1 VASPLPRV
9 TRTTGGRWRWSFGRI
24 SIAIGTSAI
33 TRARSAASSP
43 LVASGPTPTKAGP
56 LSPFRPSA
64 PATNDP
70 NRLGLQ
76 FCQPSEVRSH
86 EDLHRPLSNTCPL
99 PCGNHGR
106 GGRRRQR
113 LPLRLSMRRIRPTG
127 GRASIRSIP
136 LMSALVAEGAD
147 VDPWRLVLDGGA
159 ASALPVPG
167 LFSQAMPCAGYTATR
182 SEDLVD
188 SLRIMIDAIGADGA
202 PTDHPSG
209 DGPLV
214 CNVAGASRRHR
225 DVRVEPHVNRSS
237 KRGHV
242 CARRHLTPDSLP
254 PERCGTWAAA
264 RPPQPQKSGPSCRFA
279 AARTT
284 PVFSVSL
291 RFASVRAP
299 LIRPPRR
306 CASGG

>member
-1 VASPLPRV
+1 M
-9 TRTTGGRWRWSFGRI
+9 
-24 SIAIGTSAI
+24 
-33 TRARSAASSP
+33 
-43 LVASGPTPTKAGP
+43 
-56 LSPFRPSA
+56 
-64 PATNDP
+64 
-70 NRLGLQ
+70 
-76 FCQPSEVRSH
+76 
-86 EDLHRPLSNTCPL
+86 
-99 PCGNHGR
+99 
-106 GGRRRQR
+106 
-113 LPLRLSMRRIRPTG
+113 SMRRIRPTG

-167 LFSQAMPCAGYTATR
+167 LFSQATACAGYAATR

-214 CNVAGASRRHR
+214 CNGAGNSRRR
-225 DVRVEPHVNRSS
+225 CDVRVEPHFNRSS

-242 CARRHLTPDSLP
+242 CARSHLTPDSLP
-254 PERCGTWAAA
+254 PEGCGTWAAA

-284 PVFSVSL
+284 PVFAVSL
-291 RFASVRAP
+291 RFASVRGP

-306 CASGG
+306 CPSGG

>member
-1 VASPLPRV
+1 MEEPRYGASHL
-9 TRTTGGRWRWSFGRI
+9 
-24 SIAIGTSAI
+24 
-33 TRARSAASSP
+33 
-43 LVASGPTPTKAGP
+43 
-56 LSPFRPSA
+56 
-64 PATNDP
+64 
-70 NRLGLQ
+70 
-76 FCQPSEVRSH
+76 C
-86 EDLHRPLSNTCPL
+86 
-99 PCGNHGR
+99 
-106 GGRRRQR
+106 QR
-113 LPLRLSMRRIRPTG
+113 LSLKVWTSILGALSRM
-127 GRASIRSIP
+127 A
-136 LMSALVAEGAD
+136 
-147 VDPWRLVLDGGA
+147 
-159 ASALPVPG
+159 
-167 LFSQAMPCAGYTATR
+167 AMPPSCPSRACSRKLRRAGYAATR

-188 SLRIMIDAIGADGA
+188 QIRIMVDAIGADGA

-214 CNVAGASRRHR
+214 CNGAGTSRRR
-225 DVRVEPHVNRSS
+225 CDVRVEPHFNRSS

-254 PERCGTWAAA
+254 PEGCGTWAAA

-284 PVFSVSL
+284 PVFAASL

>member
-1 VASPLPRV
+1 M
-9 TRTTGGRWRWSFGRI
+9 
-24 SIAIGTSAI
+24 
-33 TRARSAASSP
+33 
-43 LVASGPTPTKAGP
+43 AGP
-56 LSPFRPSA
+56 LSPFRPSV

-70 NRLGLQ
+70 NRLGLP
-76 FCQPSEVRSH
+76 FCQPSGVRSH
-86 EDLHRPLSNTCPL
+86 EDLHRPLSNTLPITVRKSRSRRKMSSAPAAPL
-99 PCGNHGR
+99 ADASHTTDGCKSLDTEH
-106 GGRRRQR
+106 
-113 LPLRLSMRRIRPTG
+113 PTYV
-127 GRASIRSIP
+127 
-136 LMSALVAEGAD
+136 SAIAEGAD
-147 VDPWRLVLDGGA
+147 VDPWRFVPDGGD
-159 ASALPVPG
+159 ASVLPVPG
-167 LFSQAMPCAGYTATR
+167 LFSQAAACAGYSATR

-188 SLRIMIDAIGADGA
+188 QLRIMIDALGAEGA

-214 CNVAGASRRHR
+214 CNGAGTSRRHR
-225 DVRVEPHVNRSS
+225 DLRVEPRFSRSS

-264 RPPQPQKSGPSCRFA
+264 RLPQPQKSGPSCRFA

-284 PVFSVSL
+284 PVFAVSL
-291 RFASVRAP
+291 RCAPVQAP